1 MHTVSKYS
9 GIKLNS
15 IDSWG
20 PIDFAISRI
29 VRSVCSGAGP
39 DLVEDC
45 LQEARLCLWL
55 ARERLAAMEEPF
67 RSRYAGAC
75 IRNAA
80 GRLLRSERNYRNYHT
95 PLTSTCDLTT
105 LPDSQLSDKVIAL
118 INGDWLKDLE
128 MPDVAEAVSALPG
141 LEKKILN
148 LYYGHGMTDREIAI
162 ETSIS
167 TAAVIKRRSR
177 MLHRLRKSAGLRAA
191 KTS

>member
-1 MHTVSKYS
+1 MQAVSSHNGFEHK
-9 GIKLNS
+9 S
-15 IDSWG
+15 IDRWD

-39 DLVEDC
+39 DLIEDC

-55 ARERLAAMEEPF
+55 ARERLAGMDEPL

-80 GRLLRSERNYRNYHT
+80 GRFLRSERTYRNYHT
-95 PLTSTCDLTT
+95 PLSSGCDLSS
-105 LPDSQLSDKVIAL
+105 LPDSPLSDAAAAL
-118 INGDWLKDLE
+118 INGDWLRELE
-128 MPDVAEAVSALPG
+128 MPDVAEAVSVLPS

-148 LYYGHGMTDREIAI
+148 LYYGHGMTDREIAL

-167 TAAVIKRRSR
+167 TAAVNKRRSR
-177 MLHRLRKSAGLRAA
+177 LLNRLRKSAASFA
-191 KTS
+191 SNAS